1 MSGKSAR
8 TCLLSG
14 KQSAMAAP
22 GAARPSE
29 QLGQAPVAL
38 GDIFVATTTTTT
50 IGLPARAASSAPQEG
65 AHNAR
70 NAAER
75 SPRMRASVEAALQ
88 APARLAIA
96 GVPLLAGAAARA
108 RVPKR
113 STKLLLLLLVFVELF
128 VRRP

>member
-14 KQSAMAAP
+14 EQSAVAAP

-38 GDIFVATTTTTT
+38 GDIFVVATTTTAT

-70 NAAER
+70 IAAER
-75 SPRMRASVEAALQ
+75 SPRMRASVEAALR

-128 VRRP
+128 V